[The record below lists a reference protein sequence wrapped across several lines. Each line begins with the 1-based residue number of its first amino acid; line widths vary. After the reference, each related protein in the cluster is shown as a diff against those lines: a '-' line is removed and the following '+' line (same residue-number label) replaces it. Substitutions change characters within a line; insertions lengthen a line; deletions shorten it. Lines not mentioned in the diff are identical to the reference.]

1 VHELG
6 IASSVLEAVRDR
18 AAAGRAK
25 AVKVGVRIG
34 PFAGVDRE
42 SLSFCFDSL
51 VKGSEFESLTLE
63 LEGGE
68 TDELALTFLELE
80 DT

>member
-1 VHELG
+1 MHELG

-18 AAAGRAK
+18 TAAARAK

-51 VKGSEFESLTLE
+51 VKGSEFEPLALE
-63 LEGGE
+63 LEEGE